1 MVCLGSVN
9 DGGFDIAHTI
19 ANMLV
24 MCGHAEPRHR
34 IRLQQILTLPRMHQG
49 ESTSR
54 FRKKVHY
61 RRKFLWL
68 FIQQRKERFARAW
81 EMSDN
86 NEVRNRWVRAARKAL
101 DEHRK
106 QNPQAE
112 TIRVSLCIYKTNIK
126 HINLSQIY
134 KCNWGVII
142 FIYSLMSCTRVKMTF
157 VLLLSVYILTGQL
170 EVWVTIP
177 KVVR

>member
-1 MVCLGSVN
+1 MALGSVN
-9 DGGFDIAHTI
+9 DGGFNVFHTI

-24 MCGHAEPRHR
+24 LGGYAEPRHR
-34 IRLQQILTLPRMHQG
+34 TRLQQIMILPRMHQG

-68 FIQQRKERFARAW
+68 FIQQRKEMFARAW

-86 NEVRNRWVRAARKAL
+86 NEVRNRWVRAARMAL
-101 DEHRK
+101 DQHRE

-112 TIRVSLCIYKTNIK
+112 KIRVSQCFFKTRI
-126 HINLSQIY
+126 
-134 KCNWGVII
+134 
-142 FIYSLMSCTRVKMTF
+142 
-157 VLLLSVYILTGQL
+157 VYGH
-170 EVWVTIP
+170 
-177 KVVR
+177 

>member
-1 MVCLGSVN
+1 MN
-9 DGGFDIAHTI
+9 DGGFDIAHSI

-54 FRKKVHY
+54 FRKKVDY

-101 DEHRK
+101 EEHRK
-106 QNPQAE
+106 QNTQAE
-112 TIRVSLCIYKTNIK
+112 TIRVSLCIYKTKI
-126 HINLSQIY
+126 
-134 KCNWGVII
+134 
-142 FIYSLMSCTRVKMTF
+142 
-157 VLLLSVYILTGQL
+157 
-170 EVWVTIP
+170 
-177 KVVR
+177 